1 MMKSATMKCWVL
13 MTTALAVVACDPSTA
28 GDLRAAEMTSTTVA
42 TTTTIRPT
50 TTLTAASPTPATDM
64 APSTTTSSSSTT
76 STTIA
81 STTTTTTVTTTTS
94 SSTASLATT
103 TTSQG
108 RYAVDVPTSRPPQ
121 QPGSGDFF
129 GSGCSPGTS
138 SLPDGIWVGT
148 IVGATAT
155 QVEFDL
161 KCLSLPDED
170 DVAWITNA
178 NPALRMVPTDPR
190 ASVYR
195 HIEGRYAT
203 AMPYELWYP
212 DPQTVGPCPPNGCW
226 DVWIYVNDGAIT
238 EIVQIRI
245 N

>member
-1 MMKSATMKCWVL
+1 MKSATMKCWVL
-13 MTTALAVVACDPSTA
+13 MTTALVLAACDPSTA
-28 GDLRAAEMTSTTVA
+28 GDLRAAEMTSTTVV

-81 STTTTTTVTTTTS
+81 STTTTTTVTTTS

-203 AMPYELWYP
+203 AMPYELWYL